1 MTNDIQHVIAGR
13 LMRIS
18 SQCAIVLAV
27 IATLTSSISAV
38 PAEADGEKCPVFCH
52 KYSQCTTC
60 LALQSYLLC
69 FVSRVSP
76 FTSLQYG
83 SWH

>member
-1 MTNDIQHVIAGR
+1 
-13 LMRIS
+13 MRIS
-18 SQCAIVLAV
+18 SQCAMVLAV

-38 PAEADGEKCPVFCH
+38 PAEADGEQCPVFCH
-52 KYSQCTTC
+52 KYSECTTC
-60 LALQSYLLC
+60 LTRQYWLTCY
-69 FVSRVSP
+69 VSHVSP